1 MADTTTTTDASSAA
15 NGAAP
20 AYTATTDD
28 EFDAL
33 IEGATL
39 PEKPV
44 RLCVHGDLR
53 RRYEEVKARVEERAA
68 ARDGART
75 AASAAAAG
83 MTDTRLAS
91 KPTDAPADERD
102 PEQDRL
108 DELAAQMRAKAITF
122 IVRAMPSKEYNAL
135 VALHPPRTVPSTGRT
150 DPRDYQGFNSATFFP
165 ELVRLSIAKPTMTPE
180 RWAKLDAKLTDA
192 QFDRLATAAAEVNRR
207 DEDIP
212 F

>member
-1 MADTTTTTDASSAA
+1 MADTSTTEA
-15 NGAAP
+15 GAAP

-33 IEGATL
+33 IEEASL

-44 RLCVHGDLR
+44 RLCLHGNLR
-53 RRYEEVKARVEERAA
+53 REYEETKARIEERAA
-68 ARDGART
+68 ERDAERT
-75 AASAAAAG
+75 AAAAAAAG
-83 MTDTRLAS
+83 MVNDVRLAS
-91 KPTDAPADERD
+91 KTPEAPADVRD

-108 DELAAQMRAKAITF
+108 DELAAQMRAKLVTF

-135 VALHPPRTVPSTGRT
+135 VAAHPPRREPNTGRV
-150 DPRDYQGFNSATFFP
+150 DQRDYQGFNATTFYP
-165 ELVRLSIAKPTMTPE
+165 ELVRRSIAKPTMTPE

-192 QFDRLATAAAEVNRR
+192 QFDKLATAAAEVNRR
-207 DEDIP
+207 DEDLP